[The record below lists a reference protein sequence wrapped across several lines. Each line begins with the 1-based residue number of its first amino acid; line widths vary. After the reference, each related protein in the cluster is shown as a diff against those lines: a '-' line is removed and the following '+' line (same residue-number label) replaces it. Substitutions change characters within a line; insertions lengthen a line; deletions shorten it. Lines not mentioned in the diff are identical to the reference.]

1 MTAYYL
7 NQPKNVRWA
16 SGTKVKL
23 INMGV
28 ILSTQGL
35 QEMRGEDGRDWDN
48 RYLNPNQKSIKSLME
63 TQQFLS

>member
-16 SGTKVKL
+16 SGTQVKL
-23 INMGV
+23 INLGV

-35 QEMRGEDGRDWDN
+35 RGDERGGWER
-48 RYLNPNQKSIKSLME
+48 LG
-63 TQQFLS
+63 